1 MPHCASPWLR
11 VSVLNKKSILDGN
24 PDYIRA
30 ELSAQTAFDHFTETY
45 WYEAGESDERFV
57 LSKDESSLLIMFDGC
72 QEGQEYRIRGQTKL
86 PDKMI
91 RLSNQKI
98 VRLRSLLGKLHV

>member
-1 MPHCASPWLR
+1 M
-11 VSVLNKKSILDGN
+11 DGN

-30 ELSAQTAFDHFTETY
+30 ELSAQTAFDHSTETY
-45 WYEAGESDERFV
+45 WYEFDNSERFV
-57 LSKDESSLLIMFDGC
+57 LSKDESSLLILSDGC
-72 QEGQEYRIRGQTKL
+72 QEGKEYRIRGQTKL

-98 VRLRSLLGKLHV
+98 VRLRSLLG

>member
-1 MPHCASPWLR
+1 MY
-11 VSVLNKKSILDGN
+11 SILDGN

-30 ELSAQTAFDHFTETY
+30 ELSAQTAFEHTTETY
-45 WYEAGESDERFV
+45 WYEFGDSGERFV
-57 LSKDESSLLIMFDGC
+57 LSKDESSLLILSDGC
-72 QEGQEYRIRGQTKL
+72 QEGKEYRIRGQTKL

-98 VRLRSLLGKLHV
+98 VRLRSLLGKLLI

>member
-1 MPHCASPWLR
+1 M
-11 VSVLNKKSILDGN
+11 DGN

-30 ELSAQTAFDHFTETY
+30 ELSGQTAFDHSTETY
-45 WYEAGESDERFV
+45 WFEFGESKERFV
-57 LSKDESSLLIMFDGC
+57 LPKDESGLLILPDGC
-72 QEGQEYRIRGQTKL
+72 QEGKDYRIRGTTKL

-98 VRLRSLLGKLHV
+98 VRLRSLLGRLSFTTTSL

>member
-1 MPHCASPWLR
+1 M
-11 VSVLNKKSILDGN
+11 KSIMDGN

-30 ELSAQTAFDHFTETY
+30 ELSGQTAFDHFTETY
-45 WYEAGESDERFV
+45 WFEQGESEERFV
-57 LSKDESSLLIMFDGC
+57 LSKDESGLLILSDGC
-72 QEGQEYRIRGQTKL
+72 QESKNYRIRGQTKL

-98 VRLRSLLGKLHV
+98 VRLRSLLGKILLINYILLYL